1 MTRTRLAA
9 AALSAAVVGLTLSL
23 APAVSIAAPDTGV
36 RPATPTVEWADSGA
50 DFATL
55 DPRNP
60 VLPEGWSWW
69 AGQDPDEDV
78 SLEDVVDFGADGVA
92 NNGTEPLVALFH
104 GSSEPL
110 APSALPELV
119 DDASVEIGARASF
132 SLLATQVESG
142 DTLANSIG
150 VTAVDGVNGADTRW
164 TFGPNEPVDTPTLAQ
179 QLEDQGYVIDGY
191 ALLLGDGFTPPAEPT
206 EPEVPVDPQDPPVLL
221 LSELA
226 EVSALA
232 DEETPSSAVAAAAAP
247 IEGAASVRFADL
259 TTYFTPQPSSVL
271 TLATTSVTAAQATT
285 VGIPFS
291 ASGFAPGETVTVGLS
306 AGQSGNEVPDVSF
319 VADAAGAV
327 SGTVVLPADLATV
340 GSFSLVL
347 IGSSSGQAAF
357 AAFEITSGAA
367 PVAVPVPAPATF
379 AG

>member
-23 APAVSIAAPDTGV
+23 APAVSMAAPDTGV
-36 RPATPTVEWADSGA
+36 RPATVTVQWADSEA
-50 DFATL
+50 DFAAVEQTDGQGIL
-55 DPRNP
+55 VPQ
-60 VLPEGWSWW
+60 GWSW
-69 AGQDPDEDV
+69 AAFGAAEGTT
-78 SLEDVVDFGADGVA
+78 LEDVVDFSAEGVA
-92 NNGTEPLVALFH
+92 NNGTSPQVVLLH
-104 GSSEPL
+104 GLDESI
-110 APSALPELV
+110 APAALPTLV
-119 DDASVEIGARASF
+119 DDAAVEIGEGTAFGLLIAPVDDPARETAPVV
-132 SLLATQVESG
+132 A
-142 DTLANSIG
+142 IG
-150 VTAVDGVNGADTRW
+150 GVNGSATVW
-164 TFGPNEPVDTPTLAQ
+164 AGPENEPVDTATLVQ
-179 QLEDQGYVIDGY
+179 EMTNRGYIVIGY
-191 ALLLGDGFTPPAEPT
+191 LLVLGDRPFPAEPT

-232 DEETPSSAVAAAAAP
+232 DEAPSAAVAAAAAP
-247 IEGAASVRFADL
+247 VEGAASVRFADL
-259 TTYFTPQPSSVL
+259 TTYFTPQPSAVL
-271 TLATTSVTAAQATT
+271 TLATTSVTTAQATS
-285 VGIPFS
+285 VGLPFS

-347 IGSSSGQAAF
+347 IGSSSGQAAL

>member
-36 RPATPTVEWADSGA
+36 RPATPTVEWADSAA
-50 DFATL
+50 DFATIPQT
-55 DPRNP
+55 DGPSIEVPR
-60 VLPEGWSWW
+60 GWSW
-69 AGQDPDEDV
+69 AAFGVAEGTTLD
-78 SLEDVVDFGADGVA
+78 DVVDFSAAGVA
-92 NNGTEPLVALFH
+92 NNGTSPQVVLLH
-104 GSSEPL
+104 GLDESI
-110 APSALPELV
+110 APAALPALV
-119 DDASVEIGARASF
+119 DDAVVETGEGTAFGLVISRSDDLGQEAVPVGAIGGVQGS
-132 SLLATQVESG
+132 ATLWE
-142 DTLANSIG
+142 
-150 VTAVDGVNGADTRW
+150 
-164 TFGPNEPVDTPTLAQ
+164 GPEGEPVDTTTLAQ
-179 QLEDQGYVIDGY
+179 EMTDRGYVVVGY
-191 ALLLGDGFTPPAEPT
+191 LLILGDRPLPAEPT

-232 DEETPSSAVAAAAAP
+232 DEEASSSAVAAAAAP
-247 IEGAASVRFADL
+247 IEGVASVRFADL
-259 TTYFTPQPSSVL
+259 TTYFTPQPSAVL

-319 VADAAGAV
+319 AADAAGAV

-347 IGSSSGQAAF
+347 IGSSSGQAAL

>member
-9 AALSAAVVGLTLSL
+9 AALSAAAIGLTLSL
-23 APAVSIAAPDTGV
+23 APAVSIAAPDAGV
-36 RPATPTVEWADSGA
+36 RPATPTVEWADSAA
-50 DFATL
+50 DFATIAQT
-55 DPRNP
+55 DGPSIEVPR
-60 VLPEGWSWW
+60 GWSW
-69 AGQDPDEDV
+69 AAFGVAEGTTLD
-78 SLEDVVDFGADGVA
+78 DVVDFGAAGVA
-92 NNGTEPLVALFH
+92 NNGTSPQVVLLH
-104 GSSEPL
+104 GLDESI
-110 APSALPELV
+110 APAALPALIDDSVVETGEGTAFGLV
-119 DDASVEIGARASF
+119 ISRSDDLGQEAVPVGAIGGVQGS
-132 SLLATQVESG
+132 ATLWE
-142 DTLANSIG
+142 
-150 VTAVDGVNGADTRW
+150 
-164 TFGPNEPVDTPTLAQ
+164 GPEGEPVDTATLAQ
-179 QLEDQGYVIDGY
+179 EMTDRGYVVAGY
-191 ALLLGDGFTPPAEPT
+191 LLILGDRPFPAEPT
-206 EPEVPVDPQDPPVLL
+206 EPEAPVDPQDPPVLL

-259 TTYFTPQPSSVL
+259 TTYFTPQPSAVL

>member
-23 APAVSIAAPDTGV
+23 APAVSMAAPDTGV

-50 DFATL
+50 DFATI
-55 DPRNP
+55 DQTDGEGIIVPQ
-60 VLPEGWSWW
+60 GWSW
-69 AGQDPDEDV
+69 AAFGSAEGTA
-78 SLEDVVDFGADGVA
+78 LEDVVDFTAEGVA
-92 NNGTEPLVALFH
+92 NNGTSPQVVLLH
-104 GSSEPL
+104 GLDESL
-110 APSALPELV
+110 APEALPALV
-119 DDASVEIGARASF
+119 EDAAVEIGEGTSF
-132 SLLATQVESG
+132 GLLIAPVDDPDGTTVPVV
-142 DTLANSIG
+142 AIG
-150 VTAVDGVNGADTRW
+150 GVNGSATLW
-164 TFGPNEPVDTPTLAQ
+164 EGPEGEPVDTATLVQ
-179 QLEDQGYVIDGY
+179 EMEGRGYDVVGYV
-191 ALLLGDGFTPPAEPT
+191 LVLGDRPLPVEPG

-221 LSELA
+221 LSELG

-232 DEETPSSAVAAAAAP
+232 DDAASSSAAVAVAAAPA
-247 IEGAASVRFADL
+247 EGAASVRFADL
-259 TTYFTPQPSSVL
+259 TTYFTPQPSAVL
-271 TLATTSVTAAQATT
+271 TLGTTSVTTAQATS

-291 ASGFAPGETVTVGLS
+291 ASGFAPGETATVGLS
-306 AGQSGNEVPDVSF
+306 AGQSGNEVPGVSF

>member
-50 DFATL
+50 DFATIPQT
-55 DPRNP
+55 DGPSIEVPR
-60 VLPEGWSWW
+60 GWSW
-69 AGQDPDEDV
+69 AAFGVAEGTRLD
-78 SLEDVVDFGADGVA
+78 DVVDFSAAGVA
-92 NNGTEPLVALFH
+92 NNGTSPQVVLLH
-104 GSSEPL
+104 GLDESI
-110 APSALPELV
+110 APAALPALV
-119 DDASVEIGARASF
+119 DDAVVETGEGTAFGLVISRSDDLGQEAVPVGAIGGVQGS
-132 SLLATQVESG
+132 ATLWE
-142 DTLANSIG
+142 
-150 VTAVDGVNGADTRW
+150 
-164 TFGPNEPVDTPTLAQ
+164 GPEGEPVDTTTLAQ
-179 QLEDQGYVIDGY
+179 EMTDRGYVVVGY
-191 ALLLGDGFTPPAEPT
+191 LLILGDRPLPAEPT

-232 DEETPSSAVAAAAAP
+232 DEEAPSSAVAAAAAP
-247 IEGAASVRFADL
+247 VEGAASVRFADL
-259 TTYFTPQPSSVL
+259 TTYFTPQPSAVL

>member
-23 APAVSIAAPDTGV
+23 APAVSMAAPDTGV

-50 DFATL
+50 DFATIDQTDGEGIL
-55 DPRNP
+55 VPR
-60 VLPEGWSWW
+60 GWSW
-69 AGQDPDEDV
+69 AAFGAAEGTT
-78 SLEDVVDFGADGVA
+78 LEDVVDFTAEGVA
-92 NNGTEPLVALFH
+92 NNGTSPQVVLLH
-104 GSSEPL
+104 GLDESI
-110 APSALPELV
+110 APAALPALV
-119 DDASVEIGARASF
+119 DDAAVEIGEGTAF
-132 SLLATQVESG
+132 GLLIAPVDDPDGTTVPVV
-142 DTLANSIG
+142 AIG
-150 VTAVDGVNGADTRW
+150 GVNGSATVW
-164 TFGPNEPVDTPTLAQ
+164 EGPEGEPVDTATLVQEMTSRGYAVV
-179 QLEDQGYVIDGY
+179 GYV
-191 ALLLGDGFTPPAEPT
+191 LVLGNRPFPAEPT
-206 EPEVPVDPQDPPVLL
+206 EPEVPVDPQEPPVLL

-232 DEETPSSAVAAAAAP
+232 DEEAPSSAVAAAAAP
-247 IEGAASVRFADL
+247 VEGAASVRFADL
-259 TTYFTPQPSSVL
+259 TTYFTPQPSAVL
-271 TLATTSVTAAQATT
+271 TLGTTSVTTAQAAT

-291 ASGFAPGETVTVGLS
+291 AAGFAPGETVTVGLS

-319 VADAAGAV
+319 VADAAGLV

-340 GSFSLVL
+340 GAFSLVL

-367 PVAVPVPAPATF
+367 PIAVPVPAPATF